1 MTTSG
6 IKGRGDEDDEDD
18 EDDNGD
24 ESDKGDEDNI
34 RVWDGWDKGM

>member
-1 MTTSG
+1 VTTSG